1 MPRLVFAA
9 PDNPITG
16 HAYMLRDW
24 SDGKRLEVVAH
35 EQTTAVLARLGRDIG
50 TVLAGIHS
58 VTFAEGGFLDGQL
71 NVVPFPPG
79 IGGGFPSSWKPCWA
93 RAARSASVLNLLKR

>member
-1 MPRLVFAA
+1 
-9 PDNPITG
+9 
-16 HAYMLRDW
+16 MLCDW

-58 VTFAEGGFLDGQL
+58 VTFAEGGFLQL
-71 NVVPFPPG
+71 QDH
-79 IGGGFPSSWKPCWA
+79 SRDRMDSWKLA
-93 RAARSASVLNLLKR
+93 GEQHLLSRGTRECVVGG